1 MSSSVNYPGKSLRN
15 LILKKGRCHGGAW
28 NGNPPIVKGRDP
40 LPGIAMSF
48 MACLF
53 FAFLF
58 VILGCRDQESAF
70 PYKILDSG
78 IWAEEAGIES
88 TGWIDNEHVLFITNK
103 TLKPSGSIPM
113 AKFLTVWNPDSGKVD
128 FYHQA
133 FGFQCVRKGNVF
145 FWENSGS
152 NSKATKWESTI
163 YRGNVKNPK
172 EHPAPRPS
180 MEIDSSFD
188 CDWVPGES
196 FGRAPVRAPHT
207 YKLKDKNYIEFTE
220 LPSNSSQGK
229 MIYHEK
235 PGTKGIPLPFYLSL
249 AYHIS
254 YSEFLDAYVIV
265 GDKHSVYP
273 KPDTRSFWI
282 LERSGQLKSIP
293 YPQSLL
299 KGAVENIYPLKRGYL
314 ARYSQDQKKG
324 AGSDDRGLWLID
336 GEKSVRLIVGD
347 MGSVAVSPGGC
358 RAAFI
363 HAKNIKEYFS
373 QKNPYRTVKV
383 IDFCEGENKP

>member
-1 MSSSVNYPGKSLRN
+1 
-15 LILKKGRCHGGAW
+15 
-28 NGNPPIVKGRDP
+28 
-40 LPGIAMSF
+40 MSF

-58 VILGCRDQESAF
+58 VILGCRDQESAL

-133 FGFQCVRKGNVF
+133 SLLKCVRKGQVLF
-145 FWENSGS
+145 REDIEPEF
-152 NSKATKWESTI
+152 KPII
-163 YRGNVKNPK
+163 YRGTVENPEK
-172 EHPAPRPS
+172 HPAPGPD
-180 MEIDSSFD
+180 MMIDSSFD